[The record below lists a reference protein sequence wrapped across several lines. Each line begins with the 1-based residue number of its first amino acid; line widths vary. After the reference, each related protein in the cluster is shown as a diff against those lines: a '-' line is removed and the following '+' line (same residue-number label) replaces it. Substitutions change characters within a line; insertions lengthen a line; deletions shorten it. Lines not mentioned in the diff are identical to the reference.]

1 MVNNASRPGAVAMA
15 FVLYVAISVGVFGVL
30 VVGSPA
36 RIYIGYDTDPSVMM
50 WFLTWWPHAL
60 THNLNPFLTKVIWAP
75 IGYNL
80 AWATSMPGP
89 SLLAYPITRRFGPV
103 VSYNLL
109 CLMAPALNATAAFLL
124 CTRLSRRFLVALTG
138 GYIFGFSP
146 FVLVHQLAGH
156 LFLIFVPW
164 VPLLLYLAL
173 HFIERNMRSWHAIG
187 LFALLATAQC
197 LTATETFMTAAMI
210 GTLTIIVAT
219 LILPADFRPMMA
231 RLFKVLC
238 VSALVTTVLI
248 SPYIY
253 YAIAYREQLIAGGS
267 FLNSGLGALFVPP
280 PNLLVSYPQILAAAH
295 GRSAGLLGDRSVFY
309 ARFYLG
315 PFFLFVLLY
324 SAVKQWNSPAVRML
338 LVTGAAAWLL
348 SLGAYR
354 QIGHYRILLPWALF
368 WKLPFV
374 GQALP
379 ARLAMYCYLNLAMLT
394 VLFLDRLKANWQ
406 RTLGVLLSVLFILP
420 AVPAT
425 ERAVTAVDTPEFF
438 GTPLF
443 TRYLDRDELVLVL
456 PNSSDGN
463 SMLWQAQTGMY
474 FRMAGGYIG
483 GIPPGFAIEEI
494 RELFRPGQ
502 ITLARG
508 DRLKAFLTTYGIRSV
523 IVNANIS
530 SGWSDLSS
538 VLGTSPVRVG
548 GVLLYQHDSKSYA
561 ARVTTPM
568 TAIVK
573 FDGGL

>member
-1 MVNNASRPGAVAMA
+1 MTVLSPDNPVMVKNATLPSAIAMA
-15 FVLYVAISVGVFGVL
+15 FVLYLAISISVFGVL

-36 RIYIGYDTDPSVMM
+36 RVYIGYDTDPSVMM

-89 SLLAYPITRRFGPV
+89 ALLAYPITRRFGPV

-124 CTRLSRRFLVALTG
+124 CTKLSRRFLVALTG
-138 GYIFGFSP
+138 GYIYGFSP

-173 HFIERNMRSWHAIG
+173 NFIEHNMRSWHFIG
-187 LFALLATAQC
+187 MFALFATAQC
-197 LTATETFMTAAMI
+197 LTATETFVTAAMM
-210 GTLTIIVAT
+210 GTLTILVAT
-219 LILPADFRPMMA
+219 LILPAEFQPVMA
-231 RLFKVLC
+231 RLFKALC
-238 VSALVTTVLI
+238 VSALVTAVLI

-267 FLNSGLGALFVPP
+267 FLNSGVGALFVPP
-280 PNLLVSYPQILAAAH
+280 PDLLVSYPQILAAAH
-295 GRSAGLLGDRSVFY
+295 GKSTGLLGDRSVLY

-324 SAVKQWNSPAVRML
+324 SVVKRWQSATVRIL
-338 LVTGAAAWLL
+338 LIVGATAWLL

-354 QIGHYRILLPWALF
+354 QIGQHSVWLPWSLF

-379 ARLAMYCYLNLAMLT
+379 ARLAMYCYLDLAMLT
-394 VLFLDRLKANWQ
+394 VLFLDRLKLNWQ
-406 RTLGVLLSVLFILP
+406 RTLGALLSVLFIFP

-425 ERAVTAVDTPEFF
+425 ERAVTTVDTPEFF
-438 GTPLF
+438 ATPLF
-443 TRYLDRDELVLVL
+443 TRYLDPNEIVLVL

-463 SMLWQAQTGMY
+463 SMLWQAQTEMY
-474 FRMAGGYIG
+474 FRMAGGYVG
-483 GIPPGFAIEEI
+483 GIPLGFDLEEI
-494 RELFRPGQ
+494 RDLFRPGR

-508 DRLKAFLTTYGIRSV
+508 NRLKMFLTTYGVRSV
-523 IVNANIS
+523 IVNDSVS
-530 SGWSDLSS
+530 SGWSELNS
-538 VLGTSPVRVG
+538 VLGTSPVSVG
-548 GVLLYQHDSKSYA
+548 GVLLYDS
-561 ARVTTPM
+561 P
-568 TAIVK
+568 AIKQAV
-573 FDGGL
+573 F

>member
-1 MVNNASRPGAVAMA
+1 MA

-80 AWATSMPGP
+80 AWATSMPGL
-89 SLLAYPITRRFGPV
+89 SLLVYPITRRFGAV

-109 CLMAPALNATAAFLL
+109 CLMAPALNATAAYLL
-124 CTRLSRRFLVALTG
+124 CSRLSRRFLVALTG
-138 GYIFGFSP
+138 GYIYGFSP
-146 FVLVHQLAGH
+146 SVLGHALAGH
-156 LFLIFVPW
+156 LFLTFSPW
-164 VPLLLYLAL
+164 APLLLYLAL
-173 HFIERNMRSWHAIG
+173 HFIEHNMRSWRFIG
-187 LFALLATAQC
+187 MCSLLATAQC
-197 LTATETFMTAAMI
+197 LTSAETFMTAAMM
-210 GTLTIIVAT
+210 GTLTILVAT
-219 LILPADFRPMMA
+219 LILPAHFRPMSA

-238 VSALVTTVLI
+238 VSALVTAVLI

-253 YAIAYREQLIAGGS
+253 YAIAYREQLIAGGA

-295 GRSAGLLGDRSVFY
+295 GKSAGLLGDRSVFY

-324 SAVKQWNSPAVRML
+324 SAVKQWKSPAVRML
-338 LVTGAAAWLL
+338 LITGAAAWLL

-354 QIGHYRILLPWALF
+354 QIGHYRMLLPWALF

-406 RTLGVLLSVLFILP
+406 RLAAVSLSVLFILP

-425 ERAVTAVDTPEFF
+425 ERAVSAVDTPEFF

-483 GIPPGFAIEEI
+483 GTPPGFAIEEI

-508 DRLKAFLTTYGIRSV
+508 DKLKAFLTTYGIRSV
-523 IVNANIS
+523 IVDANIS

>member
-1 MVNNASRPGAVAMA
+1 MA
-15 FVLYVAISVGVFGVL
+15 FVLYVAISVGIFGVL

-36 RIYIGYDTDPSVMM
+36 RVYIGYDTDPSVMM

-138 GYIFGFSP
+138 GYIYGFSP
-146 FVLVHQLAGH
+146 AILGHELAGH
-156 LFLIFVPW
+156 LFLIFSPW

-173 HFIERNMRSWHAIG
+173 HFIEHNMRSWHFIG
-187 LFALLATAQC
+187 MCALLATAQC
-197 LTATETFMTAAMI
+197 LTAAETFMTAAMI
-210 GTLTIIVAT
+210 GTLTILVAT
-219 LILPADFRPMMA
+219 LILPAHFRPMMA
-231 RLFKVLC
+231 RLFRVLC
-238 VSALVTTVLI
+238 VSALVTAILI

-267 FLNSGLGALFVPP
+267 FLNSGLGALFIPP
-280 PNLLVSYPQILAAAH
+280 HDLLVSYSQILAAAH
-295 GRSAGLLGDRSVFY
+295 GKSASLLGDWTVFETQ
-309 ARFYLG
+309 FYLG

-324 SAVKQWNSPAVRML
+324 SVVKQWQSAAVRIL
-338 LVTGAAAWLL
+338 LIVGATAWLL

-354 QIGHYRILLPWALF
+354 QIGQYSIWLPWALF

-374 GQALP
+374 GQAIPL
-379 ARLAMYCYLNLAMLT
+379 RLALYCYLALAMLT
-394 VLFLDRLKANWQ
+394 VLFLDRLKVNWH

-425 ERAVTAVDTPEFF
+425 ERAITAVDTPEFF

-443 TRYLDRDELVLVL
+443 TRYLDRDEIVLVL

-463 SMLWQAQTGMY
+463 SMLWQAQTDMY

-483 GIPPGFAIEEI
+483 GIPPMFAEEKI
-494 RELFRPGQ
+494 PELLLSGQ
-502 ITLARG
+502 ITLERG
-508 DRLKAFLTTYGIRSV
+508 ERLKAFLTSYGIRSV
-523 IVNANIS
+523 IVNANDS
-530 SGWSDLSS
+530 SGWSDLNSL
-538 VLGTSPVRVG
+538 LGTSPVRVG
-548 GVLLYQHDSKSYA
+548 GVMFYH
-561 ARVTTPM
+561 VP
-568 TAIVK
+568 AIKQVA
-573 FDGGL
+573 F

>member
-1 MVNNASRPGAVAMA
+1 MVKNAGRSGAIAMA
-15 FVLYVAISVGVFGVL
+15 FVIYMAISVGVFGVL
-30 VVGSPA
+30 VVGSSA
-36 RIYIGYDTDPSVMM
+36 RVYIGYATDPSVMM

-109 CLMAPALNATAAFLL
+109 CLIAPALNATAAFLL

-146 FVLVHQLAGH
+146 SVLGHELAGH
-156 LFLIFVPW
+156 LFLIFSPW

-173 HFIERNMRSWHAIG
+173 HFIEHNMKSWHFIG
-187 LFALLATAQC
+187 MCALLATAQC
-197 LTATETFMTAAMI
+197 LTAAEIFMTAALM
-210 GTLTIIVAT
+210 GTLTILVAT
-219 LILPADFRPMMA
+219 LILPEQSRPKLA
-231 RLFKVLC
+231 RLLKILC
-238 VSALVTTVLI
+238 VSALVTAVLI

-267 FLNSGLGALFVPP
+267 FLNSRLGALFIPP
-280 PNLLVSYPQILAAAH
+280 HDLLLSYSQMLAAAH
-295 GRSAGLLGDRSVFY
+295 YKSASLLGDWTVFET
-309 ARFYLG
+309 RFYLG

-324 SAVKQWNSPAVRML
+324 SVVKQWQSPAVRL
-338 LVTGAAAWLL
+338 LLIVGATAWLL

-354 QIGHYRILLPWALF
+354 QIGQYSIWLPWALF

-374 GQALP
+374 GQAIPL
-379 ARLAMYCYLNLAMLT
+379 RLALYCYLDLAMLT
-394 VLFLDRLKANWQ
+394 VLFLDRLKLNWH

-443 TRYLDRDELVLVL
+443 TKYLDRNEIVLVL

-483 GIPPGFAIEEI
+483 GIPRKFAEEKI
-494 RELFRPGQ
+494 PELFLSDQ
-502 ITLARG
+502 ITLKRG
-508 DRLKAFLTTYGIRSV
+508 ERLRAFLTSYGIRSV
-523 IVNANIS
+523 VVNANDS
-530 SGWSDLSS
+530 SKWSDLDS

-548 GVLLYQHDSKSYA
+548 GVMFYRA
-561 ARVTTPM
+561 P
-568 TAIVK
+568 AIK
-573 FDGGL
+573 

>member
-1 MVNNASRPGAVAMA
+1 MVKNPARPGAIAMT
-15 FVLYVAISVGVFGVL
+15 FVIYLAISVGVFGVL
-30 VVGSPA
+30 IVGSPA
-36 RIYIGYDTDPSVMM
+36 RVYIGYDTDPSVIM

-146 FVLVHQLAGH
+146 SILGHELAGH
-156 LFLIFVPW
+156 LFLTFSPW
-164 VPLLLYLAL
+164 VPLLSYLTL
-173 HFIERNMRSWHAIG
+173 HFIEHNMRSWHFIVICS
-187 LFALLATAQC
+187 LLATAQC
-197 LTATETFMTAAMI
+197 LTSAETFMTAAMM
-210 GTLTIIVAT
+210 GTLTILVVT
-219 LILPADFRPMMA
+219 LILPAHFRPKMA
-231 RLFKVLC
+231 RLFELLC
-238 VSALVTTVLI
+238 VSALVTAVLI

-280 PNLLVSYPQILAAAH
+280 HDLLVSYSQILADAH
-295 GRSAGLLGDRSVFY
+295 GKYASLLGDRTVFET
-309 ARFYLG
+309 RFYLG

-324 SAVKQWNSPAVRML
+324 SVVKQWQSPAVRIL
-338 LVTGAAAWLL
+338 LIVGAAAWLL

-354 QIGHYRILLPWALF
+354 HIGQYNIWLPWSLF

-374 GQALP
+374 GQAIPL
-379 ARLAMYCYLNLAMLT
+379 RLALYCYLDLAMLT
-394 VLFLDRLKANWQ
+394 VLFLDRLKVNWH
-406 RTLGVLLSVLFILP
+406 RTLGILLSVLFILP

-438 GTPLF
+438 ATPLF
-443 TRYLDRDELVLVL
+443 TRYLDRDEIVLVL

-474 FRMAGGYIG
+474 CRMAGGYVG
-483 GIPPGFAIEEI
+483 GIPPNFSLEEI
-494 RELFRPGQ
+494 RDLFRPGR

-508 DRLKAFLTTYGIRSV
+508 ERFKAFLTTYGIRSV
-523 IVNANIS
+523 IVNDS
-530 SGWSDLSS
+530 VGSGWSDLNS

-548 GVLLYQHDSKSYA
+548 GVIFYRSPA
-561 ARVTTPM
+561 ITPV
-568 TAIVK
+568 A
-573 FDGGL
+573 F